1 MIIVVVVVVGVG
13 VVVSY
18 LLGSFDKR
26 FSNLDSDG
34 SLRLSLKEIDGER
47 EKIRDAGIARYLII
61 ALTVSSPAE
70 LYSDWYLERSCLASL
85 TSMSSTLCASS
96 ASTCTEESS
105 LTVMEPLET
114 KYLVSLPSSSVTCTT
129 PGLSTAAKGR
139 RTWIKLDMTCDITSS

>member
-1 MIIVVVVVVGVG
+1 MIIIDVVVG

-26 FSNLDSDG
+26 LSNFDSDG
-34 SLRLSLKEIDGER
+34 SLRLGLKEKEG
-47 EKIRDAGIARYLII
+47 EKIRAAGIARYLII

-105 LTVMEPLET
+105 LTVTEPLET

-139 RTWIKLDMTCDITSS
+139 RI